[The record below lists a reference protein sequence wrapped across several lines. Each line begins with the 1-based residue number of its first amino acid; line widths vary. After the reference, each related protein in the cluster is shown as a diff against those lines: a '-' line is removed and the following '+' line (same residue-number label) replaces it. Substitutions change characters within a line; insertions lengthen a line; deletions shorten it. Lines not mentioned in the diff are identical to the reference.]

1 MDVNRICVGSIEIA
15 VRPGYMWIEN
25 GRVTD
30 EQLPDLRE
38 ALAQAQAVLRGQ
50 R

>member
-1 MDVNRICVGSIEIA
+1 MTRIAVGQIEIS
-15 VRPGYMWIEN
+15 VRRGYMWIEN

-30 EQLPDLRE
+30 DQLPDLRE
-38 ALAQAQAVLRGQ
+38 ALSLAQAALRGQ

>member
-1 MDVNRICVGSIEIA
+1 MTRIAVGQIEIS
-15 VRPGYMWIEN
+15 VRRGYMWIEN

-30 EQLPDLRE
+30 DQLPDLRA
-38 ALAQAQAVLRGQ
+38 ALEQAQLVLRSQ

>member
-1 MDVNRICVGSIEIA
+1 MRVVVGEIEIA
-15 VRPGYMWIEN
+15 LRPGYMWIEN

-38 ALAQAQAVLRGQ
+38 ALWLAQAALRGQ
-50 R
+50 Q